1 MGIAFE
7 NEYGYGYGFLKPVP
21 DCVPDLLVKRDQNT
35 VKFKN
40 KYLAWNSKALFFS
53 VGNEGCWM
61 GDCGKGGKEWVSVVF
76 FFKCGKKLVSV
87 GES

>member
-7 NEYGYGYGFLKPVP
+7 NGYGYGYGYGFLKPVP

-40 KYLAWNSKALFFS
+40 KYLAWNSKCILFIY
-53 VGNEGCWM
+53 VEMKN
-61 GDCGKGGKEWVSVVF
+61 
-76 FFKCGKKLVSV
+76 
-87 GES
+87 